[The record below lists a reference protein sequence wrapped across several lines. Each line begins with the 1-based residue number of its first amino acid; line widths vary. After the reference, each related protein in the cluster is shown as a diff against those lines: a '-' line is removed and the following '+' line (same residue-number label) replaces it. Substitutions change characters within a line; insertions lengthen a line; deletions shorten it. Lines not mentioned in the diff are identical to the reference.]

1 MAGVTLLRL
10 KKEMEMI
17 EKDPPPG
24 CSAWAAGDSVHE
36 LEAVI
41 QGADDTPYAK
51 GCFRLR
57 ITVPQRYPFEPP
69 KVHFVTPI
77 YHPNIDSAGRI
88 CLDIL
93 NMPDGNGKG
102 AWKPSLN
109 LKTVLLSI
117 RLLMS
122 EPNPDDGLMVDIT
135 HEYIHNRALFERTAV
150 ERTRLHATEE
160 AAAAAAAAAEPEPGA
175 GGGGGGG
182 ERRRRR
188 EQQPRRSRRAAG
200 RGRGRRAEEAAT
212 RVARR
217 HARRV
222 GMEPAAGSS

>member
-117 RLLMS
+117 RLLMA

-135 HEYIHNRALFERTAV
+135 QEYIHNRALFERTAV

-160 AAAAAAAAAEPEPGA
+160 AAAAAAAAAEPEASEPP
-175 GGGGGGG
+175 
-182 ERRRRR
+182 E
-188 EQQPRRSRRAAG
+188 P
-200 RGRGRRAEEAAT
+200 
-212 RVARR
+212 
-217 HARRV
+217 
-222 GMEPAAGSS
+222 PAAASGAAAASSSHDGAAAPPAEAEDDARKKPRLE

>member
-160 AAAAAAAAAEPEPGA
+160 AAAAAAAAAEPEP
-175 GGGGGGG
+175 
-182 ERRRRR
+182 
-188 EQQPRRSRRAAG
+188 AA
-200 RGRGRRAEEAAT
+200 A
-212 RVARR
+212 
-217 HARRV
+217 
-222 GMEPAAGSS
+222 EPAAAASGGAAASSSHAGAAAPPAEAEDDARKKPRLE

>member
-122 EPNPDDGLMVDIT
+122 EPNPDDGLMVDIP

-160 AAAAAAAAAEPEPGA
+160 AAAAAAAAAEPEP
-175 GGGGGGG
+175 
-182 ERRRRR
+182 
-188 EQQPRRSRRAAG
+188 AAS
-200 RGRGRRAEEAAT
+200 
-212 RVARR
+212 
-217 HARRV
+217 
-222 GMEPAAGSS
+222 EPAAAATAASGGAAASSSHDGAAAPPAEAEDDARKKPRLE

>member
-160 AAAAAAAAAEPEPGA
+160 AAAAAAAAAEPEP
-175 GGGGGGG
+175 
-182 ERRRRR
+182 
-188 EQQPRRSRRAAG
+188 AA
-200 RGRGRRAEEAAT
+200 A
-212 RVARR
+212 
-217 HARRV
+217 
-222 GMEPAAGSS
+222 EPAAAASGAAAASSSLDGAAAPPAEAEDDARKKPRLE

>member
-24 CSAWAAGDSVHE
+24 CSAWAAGDSAHE

-160 AAAAAAAAAEPEPGA
+160 AAAAAAAAAEPEASEPPA
-175 GGGGGGG
+175 
-182 ERRRRR
+182 
-188 EQQPRRSRRAAG
+188 
-200 RGRGRRAEEAAT
+200 AAT
-212 RVARR
+212 AASGAAAASSSHDGAAAPPAEAEDDARKKPR
-217 HARRV
+217 L
-222 GMEPAAGSS
+222 E

>member
-1 MAGVTLLRL
+1 M
-10 KKEMEMI
+10 
-17 EKDPPPG
+17 
-24 CSAWAAGDSVHE
+24 HE

-160 AAAAAAAAAEPEPGA
+160 AAAAAAAARRRRPEA
-175 GGGGGGG
+175 GGGGGDGG
-182 ERRRRR
+182 AAASSSHDGAAAPPAR
-188 EQQPRRSRRAAG
+188 PRT
-200 RGRGRRAEEAAT
+200 T
-212 RVARR
+212 RKKPRL
-217 HARRV
+217 
-222 GMEPAAGSS
+222 E

>member
-160 AAAAAAAAAEPEPGA
+160 AAAAAAAAAEPEASEPP
-175 GGGGGGG
+175 
-182 ERRRRR
+182 E
-188 EQQPRRSRRAAG
+188 P
-200 RGRGRRAEEAAT
+200 
-212 RVARR
+212 
-217 HARRV
+217 
-222 GMEPAAGSS
+222 PAAASGGAAASSSHDGAAAPPAEAEDDARKKPRLE

>member
-160 AAAAAAAAAEPEPGA
+160 AAAAAAADAEPEASEPPA
-175 GGGGGGG
+175 
-182 ERRRRR
+182 
-188 EQQPRRSRRAAG
+188 
-200 RGRGRRAEEAAT
+200 AAT
-212 RVARR
+212 AASGGAAASSSHDGAAAPPAEAEDDARKKPR
-217 HARRV
+217 L
-222 GMEPAAGSS
+222 E

>member
-1 MAGVTLLRL
+1 MFHHKEAERL

-160 AAAAAAAAAEPEPGA
+160 AAAAAAAAAEPEASEPPA
-175 GGGGGGG
+175 
-182 ERRRRR
+182 
-188 EQQPRRSRRAAG
+188 
-200 RGRGRRAEEAAT
+200 AAT
-212 RVARR
+212 AASGGAAASSSHDGAAAPPAEAEDDARKKPR
-217 HARRV
+217 L
-222 GMEPAAGSS
+222 E

>member
-160 AAAAAAAAAEPEPGA
+160 AAAAAAAAAEPEP
-175 GGGGGGG
+175 
-182 ERRRRR
+182 
-188 EQQPRRSRRAAG
+188 AA
-200 RGRGRRAEEAAT
+200 A
-212 RVARR
+212 
-217 HARRV
+217 
-222 GMEPAAGSS
+222 EPAAAASGAAAASSSHDGAAAPPAEAEDDARKKPRLE

>member
-160 AAAAAAAAAEPEPGA
+160 AAAAAAAAAEPEASEPPA
-175 GGGGGGG
+175 
-182 ERRRRR
+182 
-188 EQQPRRSRRAAG
+188 
-200 RGRGRRAEEAAT
+200 AAT
-212 RVARR
+212 AASGAAAASSSHDGAAAPPAEAEDDARKKPR
-217 HARRV
+217 L
-222 GMEPAAGSS
+222 E

>member
-160 AAAAAAAAAEPEPGA
+160 AAAAAAAAAEPEASEP
-175 GGGGGGG
+175 
-182 ERRRRR
+182 
-188 EQQPRRSRRAAG
+188 
-200 RGRGRRAEEAAT
+200 
-212 RVARR
+212 
-217 HARRV
+217 
-222 GMEPAAGSS
+222 PAAMTAASGGAAASSSHDGAAAPPAEAEDDARKKPRLE

>member
-24 CSAWAAGDSVHE
+24 CSAWAAGDSAHE

-135 HEYIHNRALFERTAV
+135 HEYIHNRALFERTSI
-150 ERTRLHATEE
+150 L
-160 AAAAAAAAAEPEPGA
+160 AAKSLPLLAMPNAL
-175 GGGGGGG
+175 
-182 ERRRRR
+182 
-188 EQQPRRSRRAAG
+188 
-200 RGRGRRAEEAAT
+200 
-212 RVARR
+212 R
-217 HARRV
+217 HARVIPRLIHMREKLAPRRPSV
-222 GMEPAAGSS
+222 D

>member
-160 AAAAAAAAAEPEPGA
+160 AAAAAAAAAAEPEP
-175 GGGGGGG
+175 
-182 ERRRRR
+182 E
-188 EQQPRRSRRAAG
+188 PP
-200 RGRGRRAEEAAT
+200 
-212 RVARR
+212 
-217 HARRV
+217 
-222 GMEPAAGSS
+222 PAASGAAAASSSHDGAAAPPAEAEDDARKKPRLE

>member
-150 ERTRLHATEE
+150 ERTRLHATGTI
-160 AAAAAAAAAEPEPGA
+160 PSTA
-175 GGGGGGG
+175 GD
-182 ERRRRR
+182 
-188 EQQPRRSRRAAG
+188 
-200 RGRGRRAEEAAT
+200 
-212 RVARR
+212 VL
-217 HARRV
+217 
-222 GMEPAAGSS
+222 

>member
-160 AAAAAAAAAEPEPGA
+160 AAAAAAAAAEPEASEP
-175 GGGGGGG
+175 
-182 ERRRRR
+182 
-188 EQQPRRSRRAAG
+188 
-200 RGRGRRAEEAAT
+200 
-212 RVARR
+212 
-217 HARRV
+217 
-222 GMEPAAGSS
+222 PAAAPAASGAAAASSSHDGAAAPPAEAEDDARKKPRLE

>member
-160 AAAAAAAAAEPEPGA
+160 AAAAAAAAAEPEP
-175 GGGGGGG
+175 
-182 ERRRRR
+182 
-188 EQQPRRSRRAAG
+188 AA
-200 RGRGRRAEEAAT
+200 A
-212 RVARR
+212 
-217 HARRV
+217 
-222 GMEPAAGSS
+222 EPATAASGGAAASSSHDGAAAPPGEAENDARKKPRLE

>member
-160 AAAAAAAAAEPEPGA
+160 AAAAAAAAAEPEP
-175 GGGGGGG
+175 
-182 ERRRRR
+182 
-188 EQQPRRSRRAAG
+188 AAS
-200 RGRGRRAEEAAT
+200 
-212 RVARR
+212 
-217 HARRV
+217 
-222 GMEPAAGSS
+222 EPAAAATAASGGAAASSSHDGAAAPPAEAEDDARKKPRLE

>member
-160 AAAAAAAAAEPEPGA
+160 AAAAAAAAAERSRS
-175 GGGGGGG
+175 
-182 ERRRRR
+182 RRRRPATAASGGAAASSSHDGAAAPPAEAEDDAR
-188 EQQPRRSRRAAG
+188 KKPRL
-200 RGRGRRAEEAAT
+200 E
-212 RVARR
+212 
-217 HARRV
+217 
-222 GMEPAAGSS
+222 